1 LLVVVFCG
9 LALIPLWFLQQQAP
23 ARPRLALIGFSGG
36 FVMAFVC
43 DGHACFNRRQICNK
57 RTEYFHDKDK
67 EYPVLRTNTSI
78 RDLEM
83 NDNEWMHRLNRRP
96 IHWWQNLWMLHE
108 NIRGMA
114 SVDADLV
121 EYNHLEQWVQVF
133 LKDEEIDIFDEEVY
147 YDNAYPFNL
156 GRFIWHQDILHRIE
170 THHQCE
176 RFFRPIGGELP
187 YRIGH

>member
-1 LLVVVFCG
+1 
-9 LALIPLWFLQQQAP
+9 
-23 ARPRLALIGFSGG
+23 
-36 FVMAFVC
+36 
-43 DGHACFNRRQICNK
+43 
-57 RTEYFHDKDK
+57 
-67 EYPVLRTNTSI
+67 
-78 RDLEM
+78 
-83 NDNEWMHRLNRRP
+83 
-96 IHWWQNLWMLHE
+96 MLHE

>member
-1 LLVVVFCG
+1 MVIQQAASQQLLRLVVGCCFLWYGAYPPLVF
-9 LALIPLWFLQQQAP
+9 ATAS

-83 NDNEWMHRLNRRP
+83 NDNEWMNRLNRRP
-96 IHWWQNLWMLHE
+96 INWWQNLSMLHE
-108 NIRGMA
+108 QVDSLGNGTGTYEDLA
-114 SVDADLV
+114 S
-121 EYNHLEQWVQVF
+121 F
-133 LKDEEIDIFDEEVY
+133 L
-147 YDNAYPFNL
+147 
-156 GRFIWHQDILHRIE
+156 
-170 THHQCE
+170 
-176 RFFRPIGGELP
+176 
-187 YRIGH
+187 